1 VKEHKKKKKKRRRRR
16 RSKREC
22 VSQRKK
28 VLPGV
33 EQLEMCGDAPKR

>member
-1 VKEHKKKKKKRRRRR
+1 VKEHKKKRT
-16 RSKREC
+16 RSRREC